1 MLQEWHS
8 APRYC
13 PVPWQWWSFFS
24 AVSKDARHSL
34 SPVLQLLPPGHAD
47 RPSSASPGEV
57 VVGQLEKVV
66 QHGPDC
72 VVLVAVPLVVREP
85 QPQLLG
91 RHVAAAPDGDVA
103 GRSRDG
109 LARRLLLRYVDR
121 RGGRAVDLEVRV
133 ARQGRELCGGLA
145 PVAQQALLGPGQRH
159 FPSAL
164 GYLSI
169 ALGGAAALPR
179 GLRGEAGHAPRALV
193 LHAAAGVGGR
203 GSQGQPLPAGQR
215 LEVVDQAVVAAV
227 QEKQHGVPDDARAA
241 RGALLE
247 DVVVLQP
254 VRPQGLLPHEDEDLH
269 PPGARR
275 PRCRRSSRGGP
286 SAGQR
291 SPPPRR
297 PERAASPGGAV
308 LGGRPARGRRR
319 GPEQLVALDRW
330 SLLSPSTPRQ
340 CARTHHMKQRW
351 SSF

>member
-1 MLQEWHS
+1 M
-8 APRYC
+8 
-13 PVPWQWWSFFS
+13 
-24 AVSKDARHSL
+24 
-34 SPVLQLLPPGHAD
+34 
-47 RPSSASPGEV
+47 
-57 VVGQLEKVV
+57 VGQLEKVV
-66 QHGPDC
+66 QHGADS

-169 ALGGAAALPR
+169 ALGGAAPLPR

-193 LHAAAGVGGR
+193 LPAAAGVGGR

-227 QEKQHGVPDDARAA
+227 QQKQHGVPDDARAA

-247 DVVVLQP
+247 DVASA
-254 VRPQGLLPHEDEDLH
+254 RAGCH
-269 PPGARR
+269 PAGRR
-275 PRCRRSSRGGP
+275 PRRVISG
-286 SAGQR
+286 
-291 SPPPRR
+291 
-297 PERAASPGGAV
+297 
-308 LGGRPARGRRR
+308 
-319 GPEQLVALDRW
+319 
-330 SLLSPSTPRQ
+330 
-340 CARTHHMKQRW
+340 
-351 SSF
+351 